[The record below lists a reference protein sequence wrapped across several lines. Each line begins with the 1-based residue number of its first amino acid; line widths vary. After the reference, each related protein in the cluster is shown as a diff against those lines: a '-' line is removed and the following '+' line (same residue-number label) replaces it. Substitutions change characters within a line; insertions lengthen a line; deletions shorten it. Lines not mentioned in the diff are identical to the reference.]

1 METRKSIWSE
11 MTFLRIIFFWLIVP
25 IIIAAIVAK
34 NYKVFISSK
43 TIKVSS
49 GVFNK
54 MNDEYAV
61 AGITQINIYRSFF
74 GRIFNY
80 GDVNI
85 SVAGNRWVCL
95 YGICNP
101 SEVKKAIE
109 TKLSETA
116 NSMHV
121 LTN

>member
-54 MNDEYAV
+54 MNNEYAV
-61 AGITQINIYRSFF
+61 AGITQINIYQSFF

-85 SVAGNRWVCL
+85 SVAGNRLVCL
-95 YGICNP
+95 SGICNP
-101 SEVKKAIE
+101 SEVKKTIE

-116 NSMHV
+116 NSMHM
-121 LTN
+121 LIN